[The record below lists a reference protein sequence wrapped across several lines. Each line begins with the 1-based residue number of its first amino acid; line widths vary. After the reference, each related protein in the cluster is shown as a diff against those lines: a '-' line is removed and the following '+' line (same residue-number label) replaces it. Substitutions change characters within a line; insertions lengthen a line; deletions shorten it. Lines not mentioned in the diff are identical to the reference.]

1 VLSIGIFLYKKMRER
16 KKSKKIFWK
25 TVNTLK
31 KLLNTRKTR
40 KYCGGVKKGGNY
52 KEKITAVAKRRQL

>member
-1 VLSIGIFLYKKMRER
+1 MRER